1 MLLLHLTIQL
11 HAVATAEFKHWI
23 CYFII
28 LIKLAFTLS
37 MKSCYITGLFG
48 FLMFYFNSLKDYGS
62 SYSSWKLQI

>member
-28 LIKLAFTLS
+28 LIKIGF
-37 MKSCYITGLFG
+37 YIKYEIMLYHRFIWFLDVLF
-48 FLMFYFNSLKDYGS
+48 
-62 SYSSWKLQI
+62 